1 MEEKATMKGKHH
13 KHPPLARPSLGE
25 YGRHEVGI
33 LGAKCSVIRDLA
45 LALSDSLKL
54 DRSAY
59 IDAEHG
65 EGESRSPFFTEL
77 TDKVNFQRIDTAKEL
92 DLYSRRIL
100 LNDAD
105 LIFVNGNH
113 FHAAKQLVVIDPGK
127 YDSVKRKVDRLKNV
141 VGFVLTK
148 DSKEIHDFLLDIDPM
163 YSDLPVLKITEVEAI
178 AALLK
183 KSVLTTP
190 KLNGL
195 ILAGGQSRRMGQDK
209 GSIEIHN
216 TNQRRHMVDLVA
228 PFVDDVFLSCR
239 PDQVEQFSQDFNT
252 IPDKMTDM
260 GPFGAIVSAFFHDP
274 NAAWLV
280 LAIDLPNFGEAALTK
295 LIDNRRPTAVA
306 TAYISPESGF
316 PEPLASIWEPKS
328 HLHLLQ
334 FLQQG
339 YSCPRKVLINSGN
352 THLIEAENAMFL
364 DNMNTPEDLE
374 KARTKC

>member
-1 MEEKATMKGKHH
+1 MKGKHH
-13 KHPPLARPSLGE
+13 KHPPLARPNLGE
-25 YGRHEVGI
+25 YGRCEIGI
-33 LGAKCSVIRDLA
+33 LGTKCSVIRDLA
-45 LALSDSLKL
+45 CLLSKALKL

-77 TDKVNFQRIDTAKEL
+77 TDKVNFQRFDTVRQM
-92 DLYSRRIL
+92 DIYSRRTL

-113 FHAAKQLVVIDPGK
+113 FHAAKQLVIIDPGK
-127 YDSVKRKVDRLKNV
+127 YESVQRKVDRLKNV

-148 DSKEIHDFLLDIDPM
+148 ESSHVHDFLFDIDPA
-163 YSDLPVLKITEVEAI
+163 YRDLPVFKITEVDAMAE
-178 AALLK
+178 LLK
-183 KSVLTTP
+183 KSVLQTP

-195 ILAGGQSRRMGQDK
+195 ILAGGHSRRMGQDK
-209 GSIEIHN
+209 GSIEIHK
-216 TNQRRHMVDLVA
+216 TNQRRHMVDMLA
-228 PFVDDVFLSCR
+228 PHVDEVFLSCR
-239 PDQVEQFSQDFNT
+239 PDQVEQFNQDFNT

-274 NAAWLV
+274 NTAWLV
-280 LAIDLPNFGEAALTK
+280 LPIDLPNFGQEALTK
-295 LIDNRRPTAVA
+295 LLENRRPSAVA
-306 TAYISPESGF
+306 TSYISPESGF

-352 THLIEAENAMFL
+352 THLIKPGNDKFL

-374 KARTKC
+374 KARGKS